1 MRRALVNVRKV
12 KKGDFYF
19 LSTNV
24 HVKNEKIYFSRGGDT
39 VLQQVA

>member
-1 MRRALVNVRKV
+1 MLVNVEKV

-19 LSTNV
+19 LSSKV
-24 HVKNEKIYFSRGGDT
+24 HVKNEKIYFSCGGDI